1 MDENYPRLFGFR
13 VCYILYT
20 SFLVGFYNIAHNAVY
35 PFFGQYNWN
44 ECHDKHFIL
53 VCGLCVLKSEN
64 EAQMR

>member
-1 MDENYPRLFGFR
+1 MKIILDCLAFVCVIYVFFGRL
-13 VCYILYT
+13 V
-20 SFLVGFYNIAHNAVY
+20 FYNIAHNAVY